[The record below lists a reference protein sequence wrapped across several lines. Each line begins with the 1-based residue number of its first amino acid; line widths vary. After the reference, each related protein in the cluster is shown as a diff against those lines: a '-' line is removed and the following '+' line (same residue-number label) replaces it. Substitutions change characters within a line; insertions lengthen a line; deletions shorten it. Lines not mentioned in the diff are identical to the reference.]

1 MNEELI
7 LIIDDEEEIRE
18 LIELYLLKHNYQVIQ
33 AENGIAGLQLFRE
46 RQPSL
51 VVLDIGLP
59 DMNGFE
65 VCEEI
70 RKVSDTP
77 VIYLSCDQET
87 ETILRG
93 FTLGA
98 DDFVTKPFDTHIL
111 IARIGAILRRRG
123 GGAVQLKKTLPDNV
137 PGDLLTQR
145 EYNLLLLIEQGKTNR
160 EIAKQLQL
168 TEGTVKV
175 YNNTLYTK
183 LGAKSR
189 VQAILQAKEWGLL
202 P

>member
-7 LIIDDEEEIRE
+7 LIIDDEEEIRD

-33 AENGIAGLQLFRE
+33 AGNGNAGLQLFRE

-51 VVLDIGLP
+51 VILDIGLP

-70 RKVSDTP
+70 RKLSDTP

-123 GGAVQLKKTLPDNV
+123 GAAQLKKTLPDNV

-145 EYNLLLLIEQGKTNR
+145 EYNLLLLIEQGKTNK